1 MPRQTSLKSATAT
14 PLYPRL
20 CTPACAASGPV
31 TLAAEYHYA
40 AVVVVAVV
48 VVATLPIAASRQFQS
63 GIKPLPQPRLRAMRS
78 LLRGLKPTSDVRV
91 GGWRVGGGWT
101 DQSATLYPHPQ
112 SRSRAAPEQRSRI
125 ACFVRF
131 VVSARSQNFRPI
143 LENLPKSTQEGC
155 YDAEA
160 VSWGR
165 RLGIREQR
173 TSTAGSLWLLASI
186 RFLPTLLAIRH

>member
-40 AVVVVAVV
+40 AVVVVVVVVV

-78 LLRGLKPTSDVRV
+78 LLRGLKPLYQTYALEV
-91 GGWRVGGGWT
+91 GGWGKGGLTNQVTWR
-101 DQSATLYPHPQ
+101 ATFYPHPQ

-125 ACFVRF
+125 ACVLLFPLAAKFPTNSAKPPEIHAGGMLRSSRFMGSQVR
-131 VVSARSQNFRPI
+131 
-143 LENLPKSTQEGC
+143 
-155 YDAEA
+155 
-160 VSWGR
+160 
-165 RLGIREQR
+165 
-173 TSTAGSLWLLASI
+173 
-186 RFLPTLLAIRH
+186 H